1 MYNKVFFFIFFSG
14 PLCMWAS
21 TPQACMHLH
30 RWCTMEL
37 QWWWAQFEYINLY
50 LNKVLH
56 FKWKTWGQSRL
67 SSAFVNTNM
76 VYFIVF
82 KTFCETWCICTVFI
96 ESSLWVTQGFIVV
109 RLHSDFFFPW
119 KCVWADQITSGLCK
133 NKRGESTQ
141 DRRRTF
147 SGLISMEAFRERSE
161 TPESFSFTKRVLEAQ
176 PAPSYVTLQ
185 KAQGLMQIFL
195 SKQQKKRLVWFN
207 LKIKWLKKK
216 HKSCFSA
223 INIQSFCSNIFKI
236 AGMALNCFTNML
248 YWGPPVHNCK
258 DHIVYTTTKRM
269 EKKSP

>member
-1 MYNKVFFFIFFSG
+1 MRLDAFVLFLLSLHFESHRGLLLLGSIQTFFS
-14 PLCMWAS
+14 
-21 TPQACMHLH
+21 
-30 RWCTMEL
+30 
-37 QWWWAQFEYINLY
+37 
-50 LNKVLH
+50 
-56 FKWKTWGQSRL
+56 
-67 SSAFVNTNM
+67 
-76 VYFIVF
+76 
-82 KTFCETWCICTVFI
+82 
-96 ESSLWVTQGFIVV
+96 
-109 RLHSDFFFPW
+109 PW

-185 KAQGLMQIFL
+185 KAQGLMQIFW

-248 YWGPPVHNCK
+248 YWGPQQQS
-258 DHIVYTTTKRM
+258 TTARTILFTQQQKER
-269 EKKSP
+269 KKSP